1 MKFDF
6 QSIDKTLHSHF
17 GVIVFMYLILIK
29 IVMLK
34 PDIKLFVYINYVNS
48 NNFTLPLIKKEMI
61 QTINT
66 GMMNNCIPSKKYRI
80 DLHICNMLWNHFELW
95 VSMLVVNQNSLSTW
109 GRNFDGNRSL
119 IRILLMTIK
128 QPIVYSFMWI

>member
-34 PDIKLFVYINYVNS
+34 RKKNCLYIHYANS
-48 NNFTLPLIKKEMI
+48 NNFTLPLIKENEMI

-66 GMMNNCIPSKKYRI
+66 GRMNNCIPSTKYSI
-80 DLHICNMLWNHFELW
+80 DLHICNMLWNHF
-95 VSMLVVNQNSLSTW
+95 
-109 GRNFDGNRSL
+109 
-119 IRILLMTIK
+119 
-128 QPIVYSFMWI
+128 

>member
-17 GVIVFMYLILIK
+17 GVIFFMYLILIK

-80 DLHICNMLWNHFELW
+80 DLHICNTLWNHF
-95 VSMLVVNQNSLSTW
+95 
-109 GRNFDGNRSL
+109 
-119 IRILLMTIK
+119 
-128 QPIVYSFMWI
+128 

>member
-80 DLHICNMLWNHFELW
+80 DLHICNMLWNHF
-95 VSMLVVNQNSLSTW
+95 
-109 GRNFDGNRSL
+109 
-119 IRILLMTIK
+119 
-128 QPIVYSFMWI
+128 